1 VLQRQQARTVGA
13 AAAAAAQQQQQQQQE
28 TKMTGACRWQLQQL
42 HWLHWMTLLL
52 LLPLPEHVGLQ
63 QAGSHKVAAAMTA
76 LLLQQQCA
84 PATPVMRAATSLTLT
99 VCSVATATSTS
110 SNTAAC

>member
-1 VLQRQQARTVGA
+1 
-13 AAAAAAQQQQQQQQE
+13 
-28 TKMTGACRWQLQQL
+28 MTGACRWQLQQL
-42 HWLHWMTLLL
+42 HWLHWMTPLL
-52 LLPLPEHVGLQ
+52 LPEHVGLQ

-84 PATPVMRAATSLTLT
+84 PATPVTRAATSLTLT